1 MSTQEQ
7 FLARTHTAL
16 ECVQEVRMR
25 VPEADGMT
33 WTLNDKDCWAKS
45 GTINSTIDPN
55 GCAYCK
61 SCIFGKFIFH
71 THIHAGLKVSIA
83 VLLDIYFI
91 LYIYAQLTVAGEK
104 PNFLSATLF
113 VDQEQNGK

>member
-7 FLARTHTAL
+7 FLAKTDTAL

-55 GCAYCK
+55 GCSYCK

-71 THIHAGLKVSIA
+71 THIHAGLK
-83 VLLDIYFI
+83 D
-91 LYIYAQLTVAGEK
+91 
-104 PNFLSATLF
+104 
-113 VDQEQNGK
+113 D

>member
-1 MSTQEQ
+1 
-7 FLARTHTAL
+7 
-16 ECVQEVRMR
+16 MR

-55 GCAYCK
+55 GCSYCK
-61 SCIFGKFIFH
+61 SCIFGKFIFR
-71 THIHAGLKVSIA
+71 THICRIERAIA
-83 VLLDIYFI
+83 VLLDIYLI